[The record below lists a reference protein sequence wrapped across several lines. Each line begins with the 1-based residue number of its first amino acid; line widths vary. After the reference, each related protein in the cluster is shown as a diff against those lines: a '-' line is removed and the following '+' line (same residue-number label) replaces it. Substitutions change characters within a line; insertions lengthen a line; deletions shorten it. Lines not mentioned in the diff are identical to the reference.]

1 MSEKLIFD
9 YYYGRE
15 AEQFSFY
22 RIPKMLIKDQRFSG
36 LSSDAKI
43 LYGLML
49 DRMALS
55 VKNEWQDDEDKTYI
69 IYTLEQIMED
79 LNCAKQKAVKILS
92 ELDNKNGIGLIEKVR
107 RGLGKPDIIY
117 VKNFVG
123 IERISDDSEDD
134 EEEKEPSNPHES
146 TEVRKSNFKKYE
158 NQTSGSMKIKLQEV
172 PKSNFKKYENQTS
185 ESMKIEL
192 QEVRKSNSINTDNN
206 NTDFSEN
213 NSINLIYP
221 DSDDEV
227 DEAEQDID
235 DDAKRLMDKMDF
247 MRKYIKN
254 KLEYEVLVVSYPES
268 AVKIDELIELMVEVC
283 TSSAEYIK
291 IGRENK
297 PTAVV
302 KSRFDKIDRFAM
314 EYILTCLSKNTAKVH
329 NIKNYLITTIYNAA
343 LTIDNYYSAEV
354 NHDLYGMQEE

>member
-22 RIPKMLIKDQRFSG
+22 RIPKMLIKDQRFSE

-123 IERISDDSEDD
+123 IERISDDSEDG
-134 EEEKEPSNPHES
+134 EEENEPSNLHES

-172 PKSNFKKYENQTS
+172 PKSYFKKYENQTS

-221 DSDDEV
+221 NSDDEV
-227 DEAEQDID
+227 DEPEQNAD
-235 DDAKRLMDKMDF
+235 DEAKRLIDKMEL
-247 MRKYIKN
+247 MRIYIKDN
-254 KLEYEVLVVSYPES
+254 VEYDALVAAHVSEHD
-268 AVKIDELIELMVEVC
+268 KIDELIEIMVEVC
-283 TSSAEYIK
+283 TSAAEFTK
-291 IGRENK
+291 VGKEDK
-297 PTAVV
+297 PTPVV
-302 KSRFDKIDRFAM
+302 KARFEKIHQFTM
-314 EYILTCLSKNTAKVH
+314 EYVLTCLRNNTSKVRS
-329 NIKNYLITTIYNAA
+329 IKNYLITTLYNAS
-343 LTIDNYYSAEV
+343 LTVDNYYSAEV
-354 NHDLYGMQEE
+354 NHDLRGDDE